1 MILKFLSNN
10 NEYESKDD
18 EKYKNSIFINIKFIY
33 IFLILII
40 IVLQNYIYINNIR
53 MYLDEIEDDENINKE
68 NIDNA
73 NYNKYFNVLSLKN
86 QTHYYKLYNI
96 FKIPL
101 ISIY

>member
-1 MILKFLSNN
+1 
-10 NEYESKDD
+10 
-18 EKYKNSIFINIKFIY
+18 
-33 IFLILII
+33 
-40 IVLQNYIYINNIR
+40 

-86 QTHYYKLYNI
+86 QKHYYKLYNI